1 MWHGAPP
8 LPRGMALHNAWRLHA
23 LQSSLLLLFVGPAI
37 RAFRAEV
44 RLLDDALVHVLH
56 QAAILVELNLLGRVP
71 GITERADSS
80 GHLLE
85 VLILLQPLRQARQLD
100 LRQLQLWQLWPASKR
115 RHGRACEAELSSRHS
130 GRTHGRGNTG
140 RGFSEARRQALF
152 ALLDAQ
158 LQSNRRGCT
167 PPRRRWREARAAYT
181 CGSYRLKRLRTS
193 REPSHED
200 AATQHVEGRSGVSQ
214 SGVSKRCLQEGGKK
228 DCSTVV
234 P

>member
-80 GHLLE
+80 RHLLE

-115 RHGRACEAELSSRHS
+115 KHGRACEAELSSRHS

-152 ALLDAQ
+152 A
-158 LQSNRRGCT
+158 CT
-167 PPRRRWREARAAYT
+167 PRSSRATAGDARRHVGVGAKLAPRTRAAPT
-181 CGSYRLKRLRTS
+181 G
-193 REPSHED
+193 
-200 AATQHVEGRSGVSQ
+200 
-214 SGVSKRCLQEGGKK
+214 
-228 DCSTVV
+228 
-234 P
+234 